1 MAANCAK
8 LKKNLEYILF
18 KGIAFKFL
26 EIMVFFWLSCNPENF
41 VLFLSFRQG
50 NINQTITVL
59 LMITNTVGE
68 NHPSMADSYHTLGV
82 TEHVRC
88 NFPTALKYAQKALS
102 IRLQLYGEDHTS
114 ITECY
119 HALGDTQG
127 AMGDYAAALESA
139 KRALSIRRRV
149 FGEEHLST
157 AEMYHSLGDTQS
169 ALGDYPSARA
179 LGDYPSALAFGKR
192 AIAIRLKLL

>member
-1 MAANCAK
+1 
-8 LKKNLEYILF
+8 
-18 KGIAFKFL
+18 
-26 EIMVFFWLSCNPENF
+26 
-41 VLFLSFRQG
+41 
-50 NINQTITVL
+50 
-59 LMITNTVGE
+59 
-68 NHPSMADSYHTLGV
+68 
-82 TEHVRC
+82 
-88 NFPTALKYAQKALS
+88 
-102 IRLQLYGEDHTS
+102 
-114 ITECY
+114 
-119 HALGDTQG
+119 
-127 AMGDYAAALESA
+127 MGDYAAALESA